1 MLGRFRRGDGERVGR
16 TEGTVAT
23 RERDAAYR
31 DEYRDDYRD
40 EPVRRDGVA
49 ERAPRTTRGAVDP
62 VTDVRAA
69 RARQR
74 EQFGGFSWGADFFGW
89 LVALGIA
96 ALLTGII
103 AAAGAAT
110 ALTNNGN
117 DVNASN
123 SDTIG
128 VGGGIAILVV
138 LAIAYYAGGYV
149 AGRMSRFDGARQ
161 GVGVWVVGLI
171 VTIVLAVAGAIL
183 GSEYNVFSQLNLPRI
198 PVDEGTL
205 TTGGIIALVIALVV
219 TLVTAMAGGKVG
231 ERFHRKVD
239 RVGYDRI

>member
-1 MLGRFRRGDGERVGR
+1 MPGRFTNGDGDRLDRQDGEH
-16 TEGTVAT
+16 GTVAT
-23 RERDAAYR
+23 RE
-31 DEYRDDYRD
+31 
-40 EPVRRDGVA
+40 EPVT
-49 ERAPRTTRGAVDP
+49 RTSRRGAVAP
-62 VTDVRAA
+62 AA
-69 RARQR
+69 TAGGPAPEVVRARQR
-74 EQFGGFSWGADFFGW
+74 DQFGGFSWGADFFGW

-128 VGGGIAILVV
+128 IGGGIAILVV

-219 TLVTAMAGGKVG
+219 TLVAAMAGGKVG

-239 RVGYDRI
+239 RVGYDRV